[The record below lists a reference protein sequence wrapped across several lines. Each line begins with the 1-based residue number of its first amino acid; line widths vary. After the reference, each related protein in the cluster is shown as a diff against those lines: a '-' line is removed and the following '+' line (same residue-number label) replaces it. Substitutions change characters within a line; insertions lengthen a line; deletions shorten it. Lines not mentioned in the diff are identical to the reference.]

1 MKRAL
6 PLCLC
11 ASLLAIT
18 PAANAKAPDLDPVQ
32 VEAATRYALPH
43 MFTGYIAGCRP
54 HLQKNG
60 YVLRN
65 ADRLS
70 TKFTSGSAAYWPKA
84 KVVVMQMATAKD
96 GGNDRAASMMSNLPD
111 DALRPFVNGL
121 ITSMVVGEMKPEL
134 CSDLERGLEI
144 LDPLP
149 AENYGKLAVFVYN
162 MVEREKQRDAAL
174 ARKKARAGNGAQATP
189 TK

>member
-6 PLCLC
+6 SLCLF
-11 ASLLAIT
+11 ASLLAIA
-18 PAANAKAPDLDPVQ
+18 PAANAKTPDLDPAQ

-70 TKFTSGSAAYWPKA
+70 TKFTTGSAGYWPKA
-84 KVVVMQMATAKD
+84 KLALMQLAATKD
-96 GGNDRAASMMSNLPD
+96 SPRDDTAAVISSLPD

-121 ITSMVVGEMKPEL
+121 ITSMVVGKMKPEL
-134 CSDLERGLEI
+134 CSDLESGLEI

-149 AENYGKLAVFVYN
+149 VENYGKLAIFVFN
-162 MVEREKQRDAAL
+162 MVEREERRSAAL
-174 ARKKARAGNGAQATP
+174 ANRKAPAAKSAQRAP
-189 TK
+189 VK